1 MARIKIEDLPED
13 MNLSPDEMK
22 KVMGGIVVNV
32 QDYFSQN
39 PGGMGDD
46 DPMKIIIEVQDYF

>member
-22 KVMGGIVVNV
+22 KVMGGIQVHV
-32 QDYFSQN
+32 QDYFSQL
-39 PGGMGDD
+39 PGGIGDD
-46 DPMKIIIEVQDYF
+46 DPMKILVDVQDYF